1 MEPNYRLYLS
11 RTQKGRS
18 NKLSAMGGGV
28 IWDYILLTA
37 RVLGSSEVKKMEHVQ
52 EEGWL
57 RRVRELKK
65 SWMSIPKILQA
76 HGRERM

>member
-1 MEPNYRLYLS
+1 MR
-11 RTQKGRS
+11 
-18 NKLSAMGGGV
+18 AVV
-28 IWDYILLTA
+28 IWEYILLTA

-65 SWMSIPKILQA
+65 SWMSIPKIFMQA